1 MKPRTGLLMA
11 LICVATSFAA
21 WAADPDPVAVQKESK
36 AIYQEFMDFY
46 GQWLDK
52 SKQE

>member
-1 MKPRTGLLMA
+1 MKHRTGLRMA
-11 LICVATSFAA
+11 LICMTTSFVQ
-21 WAADPDPVAVQKESK
+21 AADPDPVAVQTESK